1 MIKILSN
8 VFVTIMLLEDLNVI
22 LKVAE
27 FRSITA
33 AAESLDMR
41 TATASA
47 AIKRVERALGVE
59 LFIRTTRHLR
69 LSVAGEKYIP
79 HCEQALEILDLAR
92 QNVKDNLDIIDGE
105 LRISVPSDLGRNLVL
120 PWLDEFMQAH
130 TGVSVK
136 LHISDS
142 NIDFYRDPVDIALR
156 YGSPIDVNLYGFKIC
171 NVPRVICA
179 TKEYIENY
187 GLPKHPND
195 LITHNGL
202 LYQLHNIIHDVWEFS
217 HLGESIKIKM
227 QSNRASNDAEL
238 VRRWCASGKGIAA
251 KSSLDMSH
259 DLLSEQVIALLSEFI
274 PKPTEL
280 WLICPSRQTITPA
293 IRLLREHLK
302 IKCADVFTQLIDKGI
317 FTKADID

>member
-1 MIKILSN
+1 
-8 VFVTIMLLEDLNVI
+8 MLIEDLNVI

-33 AAESLDMR
+33 AAESLDMQ

-47 AIKRVERALGVE
+47 AVKRVERALGVE
-59 LFIRTTRHLR
+59 LFIRTTRRLR
-69 LSVAGEKYIP
+69 LSVAGERYIP
-79 HCEQALEILDLAR
+79 NCEQALQMLNLAQ
-92 QNVKDNLDIIDGE
+92 QNVKDDLDIIDGE
-105 LRISVPSDLGRNLVL
+105 LRISASSDLGRNLIL
-120 PWLDEFMQAH
+120 PWLDEFMKTH

-156 YGSPIDVNLYGFKIC
+156 YGSPSDANLYGFKIC

-179 TKEYIENY
+179 TPEYLQSF
-187 GLPKHPND
+187 GVPKHPND
-195 LITHNGL
+195 LTIHNGL
-202 LYQLHNIIHDVWEFS
+202 LYQLHDIIHDVWEFT
-217 HLGESIKIKM
+217 HKEEVIKVKM

-238 VRRWCASGKGIAA
+238 VRRWCVNGKGIAM

-259 DLLSEQVIALLSEFI
+259 DLLSKQVIPLL
-274 PKPTEL
+274 PKFPPKSTEL

-293 IRLLREHLK
+293 VRLLREHLK

-317 FTKADID
+317 LTKADIE

>member
-1 MIKILSN
+1 
-8 VFVTIMLLEDLNVI
+8 MLLEDLKVI

-59 LFIRTTRHLR
+59 LFIRTTRRLR
-69 LSVAGEKYIP
+69 LSVAGERYIP
-79 HCEQALEILDLAR
+79 NCEQALQMLDLAQ
-92 QNVKDNLDIIDGE
+92 QNVKDDLDIIDGE
-105 LRISVPSDLGRNLVL
+105 LRISVPSDLGRNLIL
-120 PWLDEFMQAH
+120 PWLDEFMESH
-130 TGVSVK
+130 TGITVK

-156 YGSPIDVNLYGFKIC
+156 YGSPNDANLYGFKIC
-171 NVPRVICA
+171 NVPRVTCA
-179 TKEYIENY
+179 TKEYLKNNSA
-187 GLPKHPND
+187 PKHPND
-195 LITHNGL
+195 LSNHNGL
-202 LYQLHNIIHDVWEFS
+202 LYQLHDIIHDVWEFS
-217 HLGESIKIKM
+217 EQGESIKVKM

-238 VRRWCASGKGIAA
+238 VRRWCVNNKGIAI
-251 KSSLDMSH
+251 KSILDMSH
-259 DLLSEQVIALLSEFI
+259 DLLNERVVPLLSEFA

-293 IRLLREHLK
+293 VRLLREHLK
-302 IKCADVFTQLIDKGI
+302 IKCDVVFNQLIKKGVLA
-317 FTKADID
+317 KADIK

>member
-1 MIKILSN
+1 
-8 VFVTIMLLEDLNVI
+8 MLIEDLNVI

-33 AAESLDMR
+33 AAESLDMH

-59 LFIRTTRHLR
+59 LFIRTTRRLR
-69 LSVAGEKYIP
+69 LSVAGERYIP
-79 HCEQALEILDLAR
+79 NCEQALQMLNLAQ
-92 QNVKDNLDIIDGE
+92 QNVKDDLDIIDGE
-105 LRISVPSDLGRNLVL
+105 LRISASSDLGRNLIL
-120 PWLDEFMQAH
+120 PWLDEFMKTH
-130 TGVSVK
+130 TGVSIK

-156 YGSPIDVNLYGFKIC
+156 YGSPNDANLYGFKIC

-179 TKEYIENY
+179 TPKYLQNF
-187 GLPKHPND
+187 GVPKHPND
-195 LITHNGL
+195 LTIHNGL
-202 LYQLHNIIHDVWEFS
+202 LYQLHDIIHDVWEFT
-217 HLGESIKIKM
+217 HKEEIIKVKM

-238 VRRWCASGKGIAA
+238 VRRWCVNGKGIAM

-259 DLLSEQVIALLSEFI
+259 DLLSKQVIPLL
-274 PKPTEL
+274 PKFPPKSTEL

-293 IRLLREHLK
+293 VRLLREHLK

-317 FTKADID
+317 LAKADIE